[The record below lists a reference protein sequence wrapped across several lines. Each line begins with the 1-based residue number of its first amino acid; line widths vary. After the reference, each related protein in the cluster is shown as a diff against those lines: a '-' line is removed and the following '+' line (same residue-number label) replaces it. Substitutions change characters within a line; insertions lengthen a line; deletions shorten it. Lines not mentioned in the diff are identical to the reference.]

1 MASRQKRALGEAG
14 TSLYCERMF
23 GKRAEQIMEGCHG
36 EVVGARF
43 LIEELGTEDSRLR
56 SIGLQIKH

>member
-1 MASRQKRALGEAG
+1 MASRQKRALGEAS

-23 GKRAEQIMEGCHG
+23 GKRAEQIMIGCQG

-43 LIEELGTEDSRLR
+43 LIEELGTEDPLLG
-56 SIGLQIKH
+56 SIGL